1 MSLCYMYMS
10 MSALFTFLESPM
22 TVVPYWGFPDHW
34 GSETRF
40 LGVQN
45 ATQGW
50 ELVCS
55 WMYVFFSKRTAIY
68 LQLVLLLKK
77 HHPA

>member
-45 ATQGW
+45 ATQG
-50 ELVCS
+50 
-55 WMYVFFSKRTAIY
+55 
-68 LQLVLLLKK
+68 
-77 HHPA
+77 